1 MNRRGWLFGGA
12 GALALAGGLAW
23 RLREEGAADST
34 ETAPAELWATRWP
47 RPEGGELVMAGM
59 RGRPLLLNFWA
70 TWCAPCV
77 RELPLLDRF
86 QASQGEHGWQV
97 IGLAVD
103 RPELVR
109 PFLQRL
115 PVRFVQV
122 VLEAEGL
129 VWSQRLGN
137 HHGGLPFTVAINRQ
151 GRIARRKTGEI
162 GDAELQSW
170 TSSA

>member
-1 MNRRGWLFGGA
+1 MNRRGWLLGGA
-12 GALALAGGLAW
+12 GALALAGGLVW
-23 RLREEGAADST
+23 RQRDEHGAEIVSA
-34 ETAPAELWATRWP
+34 APAELWAARWP
-47 RPEGGELVMAGM
+47 RPEGGELVMAAM

-86 QASQGEHGWQV
+86 QASQGDKGWQV
-97 IGLAVD
+97 IGLAID

-115 PVRFVQV
+115 PVRFLQAVP
-122 VLEAEGL
+122 EGEGL

-137 HHGGLPFTVAINRQ
+137 VSGGLPFTVALNRRGQ
-151 GRIARRKTGEI
+151 IVWRKTGELT
-162 GDAELQSW
+162 DAELQS
-170 TSSA
+170 SVLRA